1 MLILRDVF
9 PYISRNMSFENL
21 VLNQDSIFQMN
32 FFKFLKTFLPGILL
46 VSYGE
51 MFVWTLP
58 EVNETINLSNKRR
71 S

>member
-1 MLILRDVF
+1 
-9 PYISRNMSFENL
+9 MSFENL

-32 FFKFLKTFLPGILL
+32 FLKFLKTFLLGIVL

>member
-1 MLILRDVF
+1 
-9 PYISRNMSFENL
+9 MSFENL